1 MLNLE
6 NLDNFLEKFD
16 ELIKNSTDEVKK
28 GAKDDSMVTEST
40 KSKSPFR
47 IEGDFI
53 YLDAPYI
60 EFYIPM
66 YFFDESGKFGEDLS
80 STVKVLG
87 IFNVGIFENGKLKE
101 LRTLNIPTMITLNV
115 YDSEVREVTLLNG
128 EVVQCKVIK
137 YLKDAKIMSSV
148 VFQDE
153 IYAKDYLK
161 FLMSGKMPHIIP
173 YSKLLD
179 LWRKNQVL
187 NGVHFGLGSV
197 YLELVLSVLCRNPS
211 DFSQKFSKISGKGD
225 AGDYDYKFASVRQI
239 CQYNSTFTALT
250 FEDIDSMI
258 TTSLNK
264 TRNKVKEQETPVE
277 QIIKF

>member
-1 MLNLE
+1 MENINE
-6 NLDNFLEKFD
+6 NLKYEIVSEAAD
-16 ELIKNSTDEVKK
+16 
-28 GAKDDSMVTEST
+28 
-40 KSKSPFR
+40 SKSPFR
-47 IEGDFI
+47 VSGDYI
-53 YLDAPYI
+53 YLNIPYA

-80 STVKVLG
+80 NTVRVLG

-101 LRTLNIPTMITLNV
+101 MRTFNMPTMITLNV

-128 EVVQCKVIK
+128 ETTQCKVIK
-137 YLKDAKIMSSV
+137 YLKDAKIMQSV

-153 IYAKDYLK
+153 IHAKNYLK
-161 FLMSGKMPHIIP
+161 FLMSGKMPCIIP
-173 YSKLLD
+173 YSKALD
-179 LWRKNQVL
+179 VWRKNQML
-187 NGVHFGLGSV
+187 NGVNFGLGSV
-197 YLELVLSVLCRNPS
+197 YLELVLSVLYRNPS
-211 DFSQKFSKISGKGD
+211 DLSQKFAKIAGNND
-225 AGDYDYKFASVRQI
+225 IGDYDYKFASVRQI

-264 TRNKVKEQETPVE
+264 TREKVKERETPVE